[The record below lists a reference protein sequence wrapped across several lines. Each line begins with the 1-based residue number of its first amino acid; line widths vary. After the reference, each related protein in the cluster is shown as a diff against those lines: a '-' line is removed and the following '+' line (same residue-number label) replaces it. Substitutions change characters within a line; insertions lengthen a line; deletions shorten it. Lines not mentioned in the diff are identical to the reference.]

1 MANAIQPKTHPF
13 RFLLYLEWGLLA
25 VASIGVLDGPSPPHR
40 GPRHGPPPGWEH
52 SPFTAIGLLL
62 LFGLMGLY
70 LPAGKLSRVG
80 HTLGQILLILLMSVT
95 IDEGGRLIPVVYLVL
110 VIRGCLMFGLAG
122 RLALTGLS
130 FVLFLVG
137 LQFRLQSL
145 AGAGRRLPPPA
156 KRRLEGLIMGFQL
169 DFIVLFGLAL
179 LLVVLL
185 VNALLTERKSQRR
198 LQRANQ
204 ALQQS
209 AQEIEKLAMDQE
221 RSRIARDIH
230 DALGHLLSALNI
242 QLESALKLWSAEPV
256 RARQFLAQAKQLG
269 TQSLRE
275 VRNSVAAVRQD
286 PLDGKTL
293 EGAIAQLL
301 QDIQNSLDAQSS
313 PLAPEV
319 TSDVHLNK
327 PLPAN
332 FRAILYRIA
341 QAGLTNSVRHA
352 NATLIHLRL
361 INSGQNV
368 MLAIEDNGVGFEQAQ
383 ARTGFGL
390 QSMRERA
397 EAVGGTFNISS
408 HTASHTET
416 SDHQNQQIDLKTGT
430 RIEVVLPLQHDGSP
444 LLEEDSHA

>member
-1 MANAIQPKTHPF
+1 MANAIQPRNHPF

-25 VASIGVLDGPSPPHR
+25 VATIGVLDGPSPLR
-40 GPRHGPPPGWEH
+40 GRHPGPPPGWEH
-52 SPFTAIGLLL
+52 SPFAAIALLL

-70 LPAGKLSRVG
+70 LPAGRLPRVG

-95 IDEGGRLIPVVYLVL
+95 VDEGGRLIPVVYLVL

-122 RLALTGLS
+122 RIGLTGLS

-145 AGAGRRLPPPA
+145 AGAGRRLPPQA

-185 VNALLTERKSQRR
+185 VNALLTERESQRR

-209 AQEIEKLAMDQE
+209 AQEIETLAMDQE

-242 QLESALKLWSAEPV
+242 QLESALKLWSAEPT

-293 EGAIAQLL
+293 EAAIAQLL

-313 PLAPEV
+313 PLSPKV
-319 TSDVHLNK
+319 TSEIVLNR
-327 PLPAN
+327 PLPTN
-332 FRAILYRIA
+332 FQAIIYRIA
-341 QAGLTNSVRHA
+341 QAGLTNSLRHA

-361 INSGQNV
+361 TDSDRSV
-368 MLAIEDNGVGFEQAQ
+368 MLTIEDNGIGFELSQAQ
-383 ARTGFGL
+383 TGFGL

-397 EAVGGTFNISS
+397 EAVGGTFHLSSLTEASYGQSHQDNI
-408 HTASHTET
+408 
-416 SDHQNQQIDLKTGT
+416 KTGT
-430 RIEVVLPLQHDGSP
+430 RIEVVLPFQRDGRS
-444 LLEEDSHA
+444 LVEEDRHA